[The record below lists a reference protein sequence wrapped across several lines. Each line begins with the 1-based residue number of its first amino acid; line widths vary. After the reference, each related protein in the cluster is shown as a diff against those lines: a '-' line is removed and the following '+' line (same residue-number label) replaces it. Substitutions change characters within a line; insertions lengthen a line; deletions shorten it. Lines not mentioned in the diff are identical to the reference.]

1 MISLQI
7 MRILLAVLLL
17 AGSFLPVYAQESAMN
32 KSERYDS
39 LQVPYTA
46 FNVYSK
52 NATLFKLDHEHV
64 TNWELEMQNK
74 LQYTNQEGNVVV
86 RLYEDIHT
94 PKFIEIGM
102 GGPPDYQFWVAVNTP
117 EDGYFMIHDEKKI
130 GWTPDKL
137 ITATHSSSGGLTVS
151 VGSKEAVSNLDVAGF
166 TMREFTVSGMNSASD
181 PPPVES
187 GALTF
192 SILSGDPS
200 QNIIFYMPFMV
211 LAVIVALIVVLL
223 KTKKRTEETKK
234 VSENKSP

>member
-1 MISLQI
+1 

-17 AGSFLPVYAQESAMN
+17 AGSFLPVYAQESTMN

-86 RLYEDIHT
+86 RLYEDINT

-102 GGPPDYQFWVAVNTP
+102 GGPPDYRFWVAVNTP

-211 LAVIVALIVVLL
+211 LAVTATLIVVLL
-223 KTKKRTEETKK
+223 KTKKRAEETKK

>member
-1 MISLQI
+1 
-7 MRILLAVLLL
+7 MRILLVVLLL
-17 AGSFLPVYAQESAMN
+17 AGSFLPVYAQESTMN

-39 LQVPYTA
+39 LQVPYSA

-52 NATLFKLDHEHV
+52 NATLFKLDHEHI

-74 LQYTNQEGNVVV
+74 LHYANSGNAVV

-102 GGPPDYQFWVAVNTP
+102 GGPPDYRFWVAVNTP
-117 EDGYFMIHDEKKI
+117 EDGYFMIHDEKQV

-151 VGSKEAVSNLDVAGF
+151 VGEKEAVSNLDVAGF

-181 PPPVES
+181 PPPVDS

-211 LAVIVALIVVLL
+211 LAVIVVLIVVLL
-223 KTKKRTEETKK
+223 KTKKRTPEETKK
-234 VSENKSP
+234 ISENKSS

>member
-1 MISLQI
+1 

-17 AGSFLPVYAQESAMN
+17 AGSFLPVYAQESTMN

-86 RLYEDIHT
+86 RLYEDINT

-102 GGPPDYQFWVAVNTP
+102 GGPPDYRFWVAVNTP

-130 GWTPDKL
+130 GWTPDSL

-151 VGSKEAVSNLDVAGF
+151 VGS
-166 TMREFTVSGMNSASD
+166 
-181 PPPVES
+181 
-187 GALTF
+187 
-192 SILSGDPS
+192 
-200 QNIIFYMPFMV
+200 
-211 LAVIVALIVVLL
+211 
-223 KTKKRTEETKK
+223 
-234 VSENKSP
+234 

>member
-1 MISLQI
+1 
-7 MRILLAVLLL
+7 MRVLLAVLLL
-17 AGSFLPVYAQESAMN
+17 AGSFLPVYAQESTMN

-39 LQVPYTA
+39 IQVPYTA
-46 FNVYSK
+46 FNVNSK

-102 GGPPDYQFWVAVNTP
+102 GGPPDYRFWVAVNTP

-211 LAVIVALIVVLL
+211 LAVTVALIVVLL

>member
-1 MISLQI
+1 

-17 AGSFLPVYAQESAMN
+17 AGSFLPVYAQESTMN

-39 LQVPYTA
+39 IQVPYTA

-86 RLYEDIHT
+86 RLYEDINT

-102 GGPPDYQFWVAVNTP
+102 GGPPDYRFWVAVNTP

-211 LAVIVALIVVLL
+211 LAVTATLIVVLL
-223 KTKKRTEETKK
+223 KTKRRSEETKK

>member
-1 MISLQI
+1 

-17 AGSFLPVYAQESAMN
+17 AGSFLPVYAQESTMN

-39 LQVPYTA
+39 IQVPYSA

-52 NATLFKLDHEHV
+52 NAILFKLDHEHV

-86 RLYEDIHT
+86 RLYEDINT

-102 GGPPDYQFWVAVNTP
+102 GGPPDYRFWVAVNTP

-211 LAVIVALIVVLL
+211 LAVTVALIVVLL
-223 KTKKRTEETKK
+223 KTKKRSEEAKK
-234 VSENKSP
+234 VSENKSA

>member
-1 MISLQI
+1 
-7 MRILLAVLLL
+7 MRVLLAVLLL
-17 AGSFLPVYAQESAMN
+17 AGSFLPVYAQESTMN

-86 RLYEDIHT
+86 RLYEDINT

-102 GGPPDYQFWVAVNTP
+102 GGPPDYRFWVAVNTP

-211 LAVIVALIVVLL
+211 LAVIVTLIVVLL

>member
-1 MISLQI
+1 
-7 MRILLAVLLL
+7 MRVLLAVLLL
-17 AGSFLPVYAQESAMN
+17 AGSFLPVYAQESTMN

-39 LQVPYTA
+39 IQVPYSA

-102 GGPPDYQFWVAVNTP
+102 GGPPDYRFWVAVNTP

-187 GALTF
+187 GTLTF

-211 LAVIVALIVVLL
+211 LAVTVTLIVVLL

>member
-1 MISLQI
+1 
-7 MRILLAVLLL
+7 MRVLLAVLLL
-17 AGSFLPVYAQESAMN
+17 AGSFLPVYAQESTMN

-39 LQVPYTA
+39 IQVPYTA
-46 FNVYSK
+46 FNVNSK

-102 GGPPDYQFWVAVNTP
+102 GGPPDYRFWVAVNTP

-211 LAVIVALIVVLL
+211 LAVTVALIVVLL
-223 KTKKRTEETKK
+223 KTKNRTEETKK

>member
-1 MISLQI
+1 

-17 AGSFLPVYAQESAMN
+17 AGSFLPVYAQESTMN

-102 GGPPDYQFWVAVNTP
+102 GGPPDYRFWVAVNTP

-151 VGSKEAVSNLDVAGF
+151 VGSKEAVTNLDVAGF

-211 LAVIVALIVVLL
+211 LAVTVALIVVLL
-223 KTKKRTEETKK
+223 KTKKRTEEAKK
-234 VSENKSP
+234 VSENKSH

>member
-1 MISLQI
+1 

-17 AGSFLPVYAQESAMN
+17 AGSFLPVYAQESTMN

-86 RLYEDIHT
+86 RLYEDINT

-102 GGPPDYQFWVAVNTP
+102 GGPPDYRFWVAVNTP

-211 LAVIVALIVVLL
+211 LAVIVTLIVVLL

>member
-1 MISLQI
+1 

-17 AGSFLPVYAQESAMN
+17 AGSFLPVYAQESTMN

-39 LQVPYTA
+39 IQVPYSA

-86 RLYEDIHT
+86 RLYEDINT

-102 GGPPDYQFWVAVNTP
+102 GGPPDYRFWVAVNTP

-166 TMREFTVSGMNSASD
+166 TMREFTVSGMNSASG

-211 LAVIVALIVVLL
+211 LAVTVALIVVLL
-223 KTKKRTEETKK
+223 KTKKRSEEAKK
-234 VSENKSP
+234 VSENKSA

>member
-17 AGSFLPVYAQESAMN
+17 AGSFLPVYAQESTMN

-102 GGPPDYQFWVAVNTP
+102 GGPPDYRFWVAVNTP

-211 LAVIVALIVVLL
+211 LAVTVALIVVLL
-223 KTKKRTEETKK
+223 KTKKRSEEAKK
-234 VSENKSP
+234 VSENKSA

>member
-1 MISLQI
+1 

-17 AGSFLPVYAQESAMN
+17 AGSFLPVYAQESTMN

-39 LQVPYTA
+39 LQVPYAA

-86 RLYEDIHT
+86 RLYEDINT

-102 GGPPDYQFWVAVNTP
+102 GGPPDYRFWVAVNTP

-211 LAVIVALIVVLL
+211 LAVIVTLIVVLL

>member
-1 MISLQI
+1 

-17 AGSFLPVYAQESAMN
+17 AGSFLPVYAQESTMN

-102 GGPPDYQFWVAVNTP
+102 GGPPDYRFWVAVNTP

-211 LAVIVALIVVLL
+211 LAVTAALIVVLL

>member
-1 MISLQI
+1 

-17 AGSFLPVYAQESAMN
+17 AGSFLPVYAQESTMN

-94 PKFIEIGM
+94 QKFIEIGM
-102 GGPPDYQFWVAVNTP
+102 GGPPDYRFWVAVNTP

-151 VGSKEAVSNLDVAGF
+151 VGSKEAVTNLDVAGF

-211 LAVIVALIVVLL
+211 LAVTVALIVVLL
-223 KTKKRTEETKK
+223 KTKKRTEEAKK

>member
-1 MISLQI
+1 

-17 AGSFLPVYAQESAMN
+17 AGSFLPVYAQESTMN

-86 RLYEDIHT
+86 RLYEDINT

-102 GGPPDYQFWVAVNTP
+102 GGPPDYRFWVAVNTP

-181 PPPVES
+181 PPPVEG

-211 LAVIVALIVVLL
+211 LAITVALIVVLL
-223 KTKKRTEETKK
+223 KTKKRTSEETKK
-234 VSENKSP
+234 ISESKSP

>member
-1 MISLQI
+1 

-17 AGSFLPVYAQESAMN
+17 AGSFLPVYAQESTMN

-39 LQVPYTA
+39 IQVPYTA
-46 FNVYSK
+46 FNVNSK

-102 GGPPDYQFWVAVNTP
+102 GGQPDYRFWVAVNTP

-181 PPPVES
+181 LPPVDS

-192 SILSGDPS
+192 SVLSGDPS

-211 LAVIVALIVVLL
+211 LAVTAALIVVLL
-223 KTKKRTEETKK
+223 KTKKRSSEETKK
-234 VSENKSP
+234 VPENKSP

>member
-1 MISLQI
+1 

-17 AGSFLPVYAQESAMN
+17 AGSFLPVYAQESTMN

-39 LQVPYTA
+39 IQVPYTA

-102 GGPPDYQFWVAVNTP
+102 GGPPDYRFWVAVNTP

-211 LAVIVALIVVLL
+211 LAVTVALIVVLL

>member
-1 MISLQI
+1 

-17 AGSFLPVYAQESAMN
+17 AGSFLPVYAQESTMN

-102 GGPPDYQFWVAVNTP
+102 GGPPDYRFWVAVNTP

-211 LAVIVALIVVLL
+211 LAVTAVLIVVLL

>member
-1 MISLQI
+1 

-17 AGSFLPVYAQESAMN
+17 AGSFLPVYAQESTMN

-74 LQYTNQEGNVVV
+74 LHYTNQEGNVVV
-86 RLYEDIHT
+86 RLYEDINT

-102 GGPPDYQFWVAVNTP
+102 GGPPDYRFWVAVNTP

-130 GWTPDKL
+130 GWTPDSL

-181 PPPVES
+181 PPPVEG

-211 LAVIVALIVVLL
+211 LAVTATLIVVLL
-223 KTKKRTEETKK
+223 KTKRRSEETKK